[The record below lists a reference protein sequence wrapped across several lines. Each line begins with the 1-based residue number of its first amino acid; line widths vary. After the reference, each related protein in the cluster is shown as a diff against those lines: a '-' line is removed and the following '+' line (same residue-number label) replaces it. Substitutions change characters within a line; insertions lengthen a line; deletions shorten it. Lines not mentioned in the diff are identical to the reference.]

1 MINTNMKKGDDMEIV
16 NTLYEQ
22 LNRKLKIT
30 KYDYS
35 RDWLKKSKGYLAYIQ
50 STKNDASLDCLFG
63 LYGAAIRH
71 STMWE
76 DLVENGSEA
85 AKELYKEQSEYFRD
99 IERTIEKE
107 IRQTAATM

>member
-1 MINTNMKKGDDMEIV
+1 MEIV

-50 STKNDASLDCLFG
+50 SSKNTASLDDFICVIWTSNKTKNDVG
-63 LYGAAIRH
+63 RRR
-71 STMWE
+71 
-76 DLVENGSEA
+76 
-85 AKELYKEQSEYFRD
+85 KEQKR
-99 IERTIEKE
+99 KC
-107 IRQTAATM
+107 